1 MSRILKRPMFRKGG
15 EVMEGVMTGIT
26 PRKMYD
32 EGSLNTADQGVVDN
46 VRRKMNLI
54 DVISGSGSSPLGDPL
69 TQFLL
74 STGQNLIGG
83 ESAGGTKLQELAGAT
98 KQPLAQAFKAQ
109 QLRDLSKRK
118 LATSLISK
126 IGTGGLAKFRETAR
140 GLLQSNAQ
148 YREKYGTGPEAVDKL
163 SAVLFEESR
172 YRKPMNPAERA
183 QKETDARKDILA
195 KKKNMLQQ
203 QEYNT
208 LQITSTEKAEEKIIN
223 DSELF
228 AKMDTSNPYV
238 PNDEYEEGTSAA
250 LKDPEGKEVKIRVFV
265 PKDKDDYRPN
275 KLYFLID
282 ENIFVKYD
290 SANNR
295 LVEEPGI

>member
-98 KQPLAQAFKAQ
+98 KQPLAQAIKSQ
-109 QLRDLSKRK
+109 QLKDLSKRK
-118 LATSLISK
+118 LATSLIAKSK
-126 IGTGGLAKFRETAR
+126 MGGAEQAWKDYGQYSGMSKENFFREF
-140 GLLQSNAQ
+140 G
-148 YREKYGTGPEAVDKL
+148 
-163 SAVLFEESR
+163 
-172 YRKPMNPAERA
+172 
-183 QKETDARKDILA
+183 QKELF
-195 KKKNMLQQ
+195 KKKTNPEDRRFQKERDISQDLGKYKDFLRNP
-203 QEYNT
+203 EYNP
-208 LQITSTEKAEEKIIN
+208 LQKTRIVNVIT
-223 DSELF
+223 ELNKNPELE
-228 AKMDTSNPYV
+228 AQVDISNPFI
-238 PNDEYEEGTSAA
+238 S
-250 LKDPEGKEVKIRVFV
+250 
-265 PKDKDDYRPN
+265 KDDYDKGADMKTPDGEIRRVAIPDDKEDFEPN
-275 KLYFLID
+275 LKYFLVD
-282 ENIFVKYD
+282 MNAFFYYD
-290 SANNR
+290 AASGKLIEAK
-295 LVEEPGI
+295 

>member
-74 STGQNLIGG
+74 SSGQNLISG

-109 QLRDLSKRK
+109 QLKDLSKRK
-118 LATSLISK
+118 LATSLIAKSK
-126 IGTGGLAKFRETAR
+126 MGGAEQAWKDYGQYSGMSKENFFREF
-140 GLLQSNAQ
+140 G
-148 YREKYGTGPEAVDKL
+148 
-163 SAVLFEESR
+163 
-172 YRKPMNPAERA
+172 
-183 QKETDARKDILA
+183 QKELF
-195 KKKNMLQQ
+195 KKKTNPEDRRFQKERDISQDLGKYKDFLRNP
-203 QEYNT
+203 EYNP
-208 LQITSTEKAEEKIIN
+208 LQKTRIVNVIT
-223 DSELF
+223 ELNKNPELE
-228 AKMDTSNPYV
+228 AQVDISNPFI
-238 PNDEYEEGTSAA
+238 S
-250 LKDPEGKEVKIRVFV
+250 
-265 PKDKDDYRPN
+265 KDDYDKGADMKTPDGEIRRVAIPDDKEDFEPDLKYFLVDMNAFFYYDAASN
-275 KLYFLID
+275 KLI
-282 ENIFVKYD
+282 EAK
-290 SANNR
+290 
-295 LVEEPGI
+295 

>member
-32 EGSLNTADQGVVDN
+32 EGSLNTADQGVIDN
-46 VRRKMNLI
+46 VRRKMSLI
-54 DVISGSGSSPLGDPL
+54 DTISGSGSSPLGDPL

-98 KQPLAQAFKAQ
+98 KQPLAQAIKSQ
-109 QLRDLSKRK
+109 QLKDLSKRK

-140 GLLQSNAQ
+140 GLLQSNAK

-183 QKETDARKDILA
+183 EKEKEARKDVLA

-208 LQITSTEKAEEKIIN
+208 LQISGIEQAEKKILDN
-223 DSELF
+223 DALYKS
-228 AKMDTSNPYV
+228 MDTSNPYIA
-238 PNDEYEEGTSAA
+238 NDDYEEATSAA
-250 LKDPEGKEVKIRVFV
+250 AKDSEGKEVKIRVFV
-265 PKDKDDYRPN
+265 PDDKDDFRPN
-275 KLYFLID
+275 KRYFLID
-282 ENIFVKYD
+282 EGIFVTYD

-295 LVEEPGI
+295 LIEVPGI

>member
-54 DVISGSGSSPLGDPL
+54 DVISGSGSSALGDPL

-74 STGQNLIGG
+74 STGQNLISG

-98 KQPLAQAFKAQ
+98 KAPLAQAIKSQ
-109 QLRDLSKRK
+109 QLKDLSKRK
-118 LATSLISK
+118 LATSLVSK
-126 IGTGGLAKFRETAR
+126 LGTGDFETAFKNYGQYMKNPNTNKR
-140 GLLQSNAQ
+140 YTKDEFRPVFGNLQM
-148 YREKYGTGPEAVDKL
+148 
-163 SAVLFEESR
+163 
-172 YRKPMNPAERA
+172 YRKPMNPNERA
-183 QKETDARKDILA
+183 QKEADARKDVLA

-208 LQITSTEKAEEKIIN
+208 LQITGIEEAEKKILDN
-223 DSELF
+223 DELY
-228 AKMDTSNPYV
+228 KSMDTSNPYIA
-238 PNDEYEEGTSAA
+238 NDDYEEATSAA
-250 LKDPEGKEVKIRVFV
+250 AKDSEGKEVKIRVFV
-265 PKDKDDYRPN
+265 PDDKEDFRPN
-275 KLYFLID
+275 KRYFLID
-282 ENIFVKYD
+282 EGIFVTYD

-295 LVEEPGI
+295 LIEVPGI